1 MLIFSHPWL
10 FLALLLPLALRRL
23 PAHRTIRAAIR
34 VPWFKRLV
42 AFSGS
47 SPQSGAVVARRS
59 KLRWVLDGLCF
70 LLAVFALARP
80 QWLEP
85 PVYQNVSVR
94 DMLLLI
100 DLSGSMDTEDFTNQA
115 GEKTDRLSAAKE
127 VLDDFLTRREGD
139 RVGLIVF
146 GNSAFVQVPFT
157 RDIETARI
165 LLEELK
171 PRMAGPKTAFGDAI
185 GLGIT
190 LFEKSDAKQR
200 VMIAL
205 TDGNDTGSRIP
216 PEEAAVIAA
225 DHDITIHTVA
235 VGDPAAVGEE
245 QMDIAAMEAVTEK
258 TGGRFFTAGDRA
270 ELSEIYDE
278 LDRMEEREEE
288 TLSHRP
294 RRDLFPW
301 PVGALFLISLIS
313 YAAPL
318 LRREDSA

>member
-10 FLALLLPLALRRL
+10 LLAILLPLAMRWL
-23 PAHRTIRAAIR
+23 PAHRTTRAAIR
-34 VPWFKRLV
+34 VPWFKRLTV
-42 AFSGS
+42 FSGS
-47 SPQSGAVVARRS
+47 APQSGAVVARRS
-59 KLRWVLDGLCF
+59 KRRWAIDSLCF
-70 LLAVFALARP
+70 LLAVVALARP

-85 PVYQNVSVR
+85 PVYQSVSVR
-94 DMLLLI
+94 DMLLLV
-100 DLSGSMDTEDFTNQA
+100 DLSGSMATEDFTNQA

-139 RVGLIVF
+139 RVGLVVF
-146 GNSAFVQVPFT
+146 GNAAFVQVPFT

-225 DHDITIHTVA
+225 DHDIRIHTIA

-245 QMDIAAMEAVTEK
+245 QMDIEAMEAVTQK
-258 TGGRFFTAGDRA
+258 TGGRFFTAEDRE
-270 ELSEIYDE
+270 ELAEIYDE
-278 LDRMEEREEE
+278 LDRMEERDEE

-301 PVGALFLISLIS
+301 PVGVLFLISLVS

-318 LRREDSA
+318 LRKEGSA